1 MTFSHPVQG
10 HQTRPPCPQ
19 ADLRGPTGGNAV
31 TPPPVG
37 GKGPPA
43 ALRPA
48 ARRTQARGPCKSR
61 TPNTS
66 GPSWPQG
73 AQSRSPCCLWVRLLL
88 YSPQNPFPRHQAL
101 VMPASL
107 PPSSPEAH
115 LPAPTPAR
123 MCVCARVHAC
133 SAAHTVSVRTHN
145 GWTWCHSLPLEA
157 PRTTMCL
164 KAERCGGKAD
174 AIPARVAC
182 WSRRPAVHRQTDG
195 QACGGNRGEC
205 QWENCK
211 AFSRHTE
218 EAVPSRGGRELR
230 PEG

>member
-19 ADLRGPTGGNAV
+19 ADLRGPTGGNV
-31 TPPPVG
+31 ITPPPAG

-48 ARRTQARGPCKSR
+48 ARRTQARGLCKSR

-115 LPAPTPAR
+115 LLAPTPAR
-123 MCVCARVHAC
+123 CVCTCARVLC
-133 SAAHTVSVRTHN
+133 SIHCKCQDPQRLDLVPLPPSGGSENHHVPQ
-145 GWTWCHSLPLEA
+145 GWEMWWQSGRHSCQGGLLEQETSGA
-157 PRTTMCL
+157 
-164 KAERCGGKAD
+164 
-174 AIPARVAC
+174 
-182 WSRRPAVHRQTDG
+182 QTD
-195 QACGGNRGEC
+195 RRTSL
-205 QWENCK
+205 WWK
-211 AFSRHTE
+211 
-218 EAVPSRGGRELR
+218 P
-230 PEG
+230 